1 MKLLFRFHIV
11 PPLTFFFFLYH
22 KEVVKTG
29 VGLVE
34 RAIIYQAFLLLVS
47 LWYSPW
53 CGIVP
58 RACAFC
64 GEGFP
69 LRIRKEDDCVSQFLV
84 AALGSWQSITVASGR
99 VTFGCVCFV
108 RKYFGTILCVV
119 WSSRRA
125 CGMCSSQ
132 MEML

>member
-1 MKLLFRFHIV
+1 MACDECGCKPWGSIV
-11 PPLTFFFFLYH
+11 L
-22 KEVVKTG
+22 
-29 VGLVE
+29 
-34 RAIIYQAFLLLVS
+34 
-47 LWYSPW
+47 
-53 CGIVP
+53 

-64 GEGFP
+64 VEGFP
-69 LRIRKEDDCVSQFLV
+69 LRISKEGGCVSQFLV
-84 AALGSWQSITVASGR
+84 VALGSWQSIRVASGR

-125 CGMCSSQ
+125 CGMWSSQ